1 MNEIYEII
9 LSDIKHPLWGNWY
22 IKKKI
27 SVMEPS
33 ARFTELKPKDLTV
46 QTYQPLK

>member
-9 LSDIKHPLWGNWY
+9 LSDIKQPLWSNWY
-22 IKKKI
+22 IKKI
-27 SVMEPS
+27 SVMDPS